1 LATIDWGINTA
12 PGLLNRQQM
21 EQALAIVGGPF
32 KCCSPDCSPRAPEQ
46 KNRAGSAG
54 RPVRVGAHPKEY
66 TDGTSATTFGRARA
80 DFEKAWRVFL
90 SNRTEADF

>member
-1 LATIDWGINTA
+1 ML
-12 PGLLNRQQM
+12 Q
-21 EQALAIVGGPF
+21 
-32 KCCSPDCSPRAPEQ
+32 Q

-54 RPVRVGAHPKEY
+54 RPVRVGAHPKEC